1 MPNTYVAL
9 KTETV
14 AVATSSVTF
23 SSIPTDYTD
32 LVLVVNG
39 AVTSGTAN
47 WVLQVG
53 NGSVDTGSNYSETD
67 LWGTGS
73 AAQSARGSN
82 QTSIL
87 LNSYGYLDTVFR
99 ANAICHIMNYSNTT
113 TNKTILARANNS
125 DNGVHAG
132 VGLWRSTVAINTI
145 KIAASASTFVVGTT
159 FSLYGIANADQ
170 GAAKATGGIIT
181 EDSTY
186 WYHTFGASGTFTPKQ
201 ALTCDYLVVAGGGSG
216 GPYSGGGG
224 GAGGVRCTVTATGGG
239 GSLETPIS
247 VTSGTPYAITVGAG
261 GPATSTGGTQKN
273 NGNNSVFS
281 TITSTGGGAGGGFD
295 VPPTSNGNNGG
306 SGGGAGIYAVGSP
319 GSASPSGQG
328 FGGGTCTSSG
338 DLNNGGGGGAG
349 AAGANA
355 TASGGGN
362 GGSGITTVISGLS
375 ASYGGGGGGGR
386 YSGSGDLPG
395 SGGLGGGGNSNLD
408 APGSNGV
415 TNTGGGGGS
424 GAFTITP
431 ANANGGAGGSG
442 IVIIRYAK

>member
-23 SSIPTDYTD
+23 SSIPTGYTD

-159 FSLYGIANADQ
+159 FNLYGIANADQ
-170 GAAKATGGIIT
+170 GSAKATGGIIT

-201 ALTCDYLVVAGGGSG
+201 ALTCDFLVVAGGGG
-216 GPYSGGGG
+216 GGVDSRGAGG
-224 GAGGVRCTVTATGGG
+224 GAGGFRTSAGTSGANSSAESAL
-239 GSLETPIS
+239 SLA
-247 VTSGTPYAITVGAG
+247 SGTPIAVTVGAG
-261 GPATSTGGTQKN
+261 GAFGTGAGSSSR
-273 NGNNSVFS
+273 GSSGSNSVFS
-281 TITSTGGGAGGGFD
+281 TITSTAGGGGGGGATG
-295 VPPTSNGNNGG
+295 VANGLTGG
-306 SGGGAGIYAVGSP
+306 SGGG
-319 GSASPSGQG
+319 
-328 FGGGTCTSSG
+328 GGGYYTGTGASGTSNQG
-338 DLNNGGGGGAG
+338 LGGGNGTTNPNFGAGGGGGAG
-349 AAGANA
+349 QAGAAG
-355 TASGGGN
+355 SGNN
-362 GGSGITTVISGLS
+362 GGKGGDGI
-375 ASYGGGGGGGR
+375 ASSIIGTSVTYAGGGGGGATGT
-386 YSGSGDLPG
+386 
-395 SGGLGGGGNSNLD
+395 GGAGGAGGGGAGGANSGT
-408 APGSNGV
+408 A
-415 TNTGGGGGS
+415 NTGGGGG
-424 GAFTITP
+424 GATDG
-431 ANANGGAGGSG
+431 ANGGRGGSG
-442 IVIIRYAK
+442 IVIVRYSK